1 MKEAERKKLKE
12 ELEWLRRQLAE
23 TEARLTGAP
32 YGSAVRDTWRA
43 RGKQIQKLIDHIET
57 KLKVS

>member
-1 MKEAERKKLKE
+1 MKEVEHKKLKE

-43 RGKQIQKLIDHIET
+43 RSKQIRKQIDHIET
-57 KLKVS
+57 KLKAG